1 LGLALNDLGG
11 GREHKEAAIDPA
23 VGLVLKARLGDRVT
37 RGAPVLYIHA
47 ASKGAAAEIAP
58 RLIESFAISS
68 EPVAPPP
75 LIADIVSS
83 GCGDTEA

>member
-1 LGLALNDLGG
+1 
-11 GREHKEAAIDPA
+11 
-23 VGLVLKARLGDRVT
+23 
-37 RGAPVLYIHA
+37 VLYIHA